1 MRIKVK
7 PARPGLIVRDP
18 TNGFA
23 PIPDGGAEVERTSAI
38 IRRINDGDLVIV
50 ERTAAPKKDKE

>member
-18 TNGFA
+18 ANGFA
-23 PIPDGGAEVERTSAI
+23 IIPDGGAEVERTSSI

-50 ERTAAPKKDKE
+50 EKPAKKDKE

>member
-18 TNGFA
+18 SNGFA
-23 PIPDGGAEVERTSAI
+23 PIPDGGAEVERTSTI
-38 IRRINDGDLVIV
+38 IRRINDGDLVVV
-50 ERTAAPKKDKE
+50 EKAAPKKDKE

>member
-18 TNGFA
+18 ANGFA
-23 PIPDGGAEVERTSAI
+23 IIPDGGAEVERTTSI
-38 IRRINDGDLVIV
+38 IRRINDGDLVVV
-50 ERTAAPKKDKE
+50 EKAAAPKKDKE